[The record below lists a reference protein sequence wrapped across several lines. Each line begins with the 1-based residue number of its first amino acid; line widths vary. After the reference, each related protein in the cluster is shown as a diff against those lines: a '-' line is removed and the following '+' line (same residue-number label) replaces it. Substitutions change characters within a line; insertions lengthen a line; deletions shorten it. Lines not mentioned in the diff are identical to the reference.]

1 MFLNEKLYHKKAS
14 ASSSRSKINVDEI
27 MKCQTEI
34 TLYIYLIIIIF
45 LQMFTK
51 YNNIYVRIIIRHVEY
66 NIRL

>member
-14 ASSSRSKINVDEI
+14 ASSSRRKINVDEI